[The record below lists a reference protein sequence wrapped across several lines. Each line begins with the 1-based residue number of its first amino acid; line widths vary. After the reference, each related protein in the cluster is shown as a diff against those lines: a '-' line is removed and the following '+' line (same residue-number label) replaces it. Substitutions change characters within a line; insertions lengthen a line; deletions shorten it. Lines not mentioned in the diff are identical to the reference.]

1 MAVTF
6 YFARH
11 GETQFNVQ
19 NRVQGWCDSPL
30 TSSGIYDAYR
40 LGRSLAD
47 VEFVGACTS
56 DAGRAQHTLSLV
68 LESRENERMYRAEGH
83 GLGVDPVRADEIADL
98 VGADEAADMFEGEG
112 YAVGE
117 GQAQAL
123 AEFLRARGCLNP
135 ASLVPDGGGVPAA
148 DSRWLMAA
156 ESWKPSVSELEWV
169 DYPSY
174 ALSALAEAPRL
185 AHPVPVRCDARL
197 REWCFGDLEGDV
209 ARRLRNRMFDL
220 FGDDIPREEQNERL
234 NEIADHI
241 ARTDE
246 TGRAENFDTI
256 ARRLESF
263 IRDCARSVEMR
274 GGGNVLVVSHAL
286 LIRTLVFLYA
296 RERVSEPPKIKNGS
310 LTVVTWD
317 KGKVTVEAVG
327 DTSHLE
333 RLGA

>member
-1 MAVTF
+1 MTVTF

-11 GETQFNVQ
+11 GETRFNVQ

-56 DAGRAQHTLSLV
+56 DAGRAQHTLSLA
-68 LESRENERMYRAEGH
+68 LEARENERMYRAAGRP
-83 GLGVDPVRADEIADL
+83 GDADPIK
-98 VGADEAADMFEGEG
+98 ADEASEVFEGAEV
-112 YAVGE
+112 ATAE
-117 GQAQAL
+117 NRAEAL

-135 ASLVPDGGGVPAA
+135 ASLVADSDEAPAA
-148 DSRWLMAA
+148 DRRWLAVA
-156 ESWKPSVSELEWV
+156 ESWRPSLEEATWV

-174 ALSALAEAPRL
+174 ELSALSHAPRIEP
-185 AHPVPVRCDARL
+185 PVPVRCDSRL

-246 TGRAENFDTI
+246 TGRAEDFATI
-256 ARRLESF
+256 AQRLESF
-263 IRDCARSVEMR
+263 IQDCARSVELR

-296 RERVSEPPKIKNGS
+296 FDRVSDPPKIKNAS
-310 LTVVTWD
+310 LTKLTWN
-317 KGKVTVEAVG
+317 KGKITVETVG
-327 DTSHLE
+327 DTTHLD
-333 RLGA
+333 RLNACR